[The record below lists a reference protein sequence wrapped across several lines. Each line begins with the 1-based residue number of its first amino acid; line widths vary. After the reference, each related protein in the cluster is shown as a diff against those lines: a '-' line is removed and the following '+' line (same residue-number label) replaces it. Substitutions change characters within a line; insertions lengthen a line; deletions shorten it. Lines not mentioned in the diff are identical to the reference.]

1 MRMSLSLVLAL
12 VLTVSALATFAEE
25 RLSSARVALVVGNG
39 GYKSAP
45 LKNSVNDARAMARA
59 LQDLGFE
66 VQLGE
71 DLSQQTFVDALRKFG
86 NRLKETGGVGLFY
99 YAGHGMQVKGGNY
112 LIPVDSAIQTEDEV
126 RYMAID
132 ANQIL
137 DKMEAAGNRLNIVI
151 LDACRDNPFARSFR
165 SKQSGLA
172 QMDAPSGM
180 LVAFATAP
188 GAVAYD
194 GDGVNG
200 VYTKYL
206 LRSLAIPGLP
216 IELVLKRVREGVS
229 KETGQKQIPWES
241 SSLLGDFYF
250 KTESTQTGAPSNQL
264 DPATVELAF
273 WNSVRDSG
281 VAEEYDAYLKS
292 YPNGRFAALA
302 ETRMRSAKP
311 QAAKP
316 SSPPT
321 QVALAEPVSVAQ
333 SSRPLVKVGDTWT
346 YGLID
351 SRKRQLD
358 LVTVSVM
365 NVRGDQIEE
374 TVNRVGVRQTGVVR
388 TFRGGFDPEAALNS
402 AELPGQYFLVEF
414 SPYLFAADIPQPGKE
429 WPKLDREV
437 TLNKNPPQR
446 VRLPMTMRVVGK
458 ETIQVPA
465 GEFSTVRLEA
475 RGKSPAGDEVVF
487 TYWYSPDVRRAV
499 KISRRETLV
508 APGKSTEESF
518 DLVGFQQTK

>member
-1 MRMSLSLVLAL
+1 
-12 VLTVSALATFAEE
+12 
-25 RLSSARVALVVGNG
+25 
-39 GYKSAP
+39 
-45 LKNSVNDARAMARA
+45 
-59 LQDLGFE
+59 
-66 VQLGE
+66 
-71 DLSQQTFVDALRKFG
+71 
-86 NRLKETGGVGLFY
+86 
-99 YAGHGMQVKGGNY
+99 
-112 LIPVDSAIQTEDEV
+112 
-126 RYMAID
+126 
-132 ANQIL
+132 
-137 DKMEAAGNRLNIVI
+137 
-151 LDACRDNPFARSFR
+151 
-165 SKQSGLA
+165 
-172 QMDAPSGM
+172 
-180 LVAFATAP
+180 
-188 GAVAYD
+188 
-194 GDGVNG
+194 
-200 VYTKYL
+200 
-206 LRSLAIPGLP
+206 
-216 IELVLKRVREGVS
+216 
-229 KETGQKQIPWES
+229 
-241 SSLLGDFYF
+241 
-250 KTESTQTGAPSNQL
+250 
-264 DPATVELAF
+264 
-273 WNSVRDSG
+273 
-281 VAEEYDAYLKS
+281 
-292 YPNGRFAALA
+292 
-302 ETRMRSAKP
+302 MRSAKP

-321 QVALAEPVSVAQ
+321 QVALAEPVSAAQ

-374 TVNRVGVRQTGVVR
+374 TVNRVGVRQTGVMR

-437 TLNKNPPQR
+437 TLNRNPPQR